1 MRFNYIVIEREFAS
15 GGRDIGKLVANKL
28 NIPCYGREILEKAA
42 ERENLSVEYVEELEE
57 GSTGSFLYSLYKISS
72 MVDGTMGGAT
82 AAEKLN
88 SDEINII
95 RELALCGPTVF
106 VGRSAAYALNDRN
119 DVLKVFVHANHDF
132 RIKRACEVYGLEE
145 GSVKS
150 ILKKY
155 DKRRSN
161 YFKMNCG
168 KDWNEIRN
176 YDLIL
181 DSSVLGIEKAAEII
195 AECCK

>member
-72 MVDGTMGGAT
+72 MADGTMGGAT

-119 DVLKVFVHANHDF
+119 DVLKVFVHADREF

-161 YFKMNCG
+161 
-168 KDWNEIRN
+168 
-176 YDLIL
+176 IL
-181 DSSVLGIEKAAEII
+181 K
-195 AECCK
+195 